1 MQHPHRPP
9 AASRRHASP
18 TGGSARTT
26 HQRGS
31 DHRGRLGPACAA
43 AALLLAL
50 GGCSSYDSW
59 RQSLQSSDSFLGVIT
74 PYRIEIVQGN
84 VVTKE
89 QMAAVSPG
97 MSRTQ
102 VRDVLGSPLLAD
114 IFHADRWDYVFTIKR
129 PGTEPQ
135 RRSIVL
141 LFEGD
146 ALKTIDAPELPSEE
160 EFVASISPLKRDL
173 KLPPLELSEEQ
184 RKALPVPPRPE
195 ARASEPIGA
204 LRSYPPLEGAR

>member
-1 MQHPHRPP
+1 MPHPHRPP

-18 TGGSARTT
+18 TGVSVRITR
-26 HQRGS
+26 HCR
-31 DHRGRLGPACAA
+31 RIGPPCAA

-50 GGCSSYDSW
+50 AGCSSYDAW

-97 MSRTQ
+97 MTRTQ

-129 PGTEPQ
+129 QGTEPQ

-146 ALKTIDAPELPSEE
+146 ALKTIDAPDLPSEE

-184 RKALPVPPRPE
+184 RKALPVPSRPE
-195 ARASEPIGA
+195 ARASEPIGP